1 MIMALDAVASLVR
14 PSASR
19 DRADE
24 RAGDPL
30 HGAGINAEA
39 LGDSTD
45 TFTGA
50 LTLVQGGLN
59 MLFKL
64 GGYARPPKLFAL
76 VLGAPKPG
84 ADSFC
89 DHRPLKLGE
98 HAKHL
103 KHGLPARRR
112 GVQALLMQEQ
122 INVQGMQL
130 GQEGNKILQAAAEPI
145 DAPSHDHVELALS
158 GIAQKAIELRPLVP
172 ALSAADAVILV
183 DTDDL
188 AAHAAGNLAQLP
200 LLVGR
205 GLV

>member
-1 MIMALDAVASLVR
+1 
-14 PSASR
+14 
-19 DRADE
+19 
-24 RAGDPL
+24 
-30 HGAGINAEA
+30 
-39 LGDSTD
+39 
-45 TFTGA
+45 
-50 LTLVQGGLN
+50 
-59 MLFKL
+59 
-64 GGYARPPKLFAL
+64 
-76 VLGAPKPG
+76 
-84 ADSFC
+84 
-89 DHRPLKLGE
+89 PLKLGE

-158 GIAQKAIELRPLVP
+158 AIAQKPIELSPLVP

-205 GLV
+205 GLVGGRNSQVENGTFHRNPPPN